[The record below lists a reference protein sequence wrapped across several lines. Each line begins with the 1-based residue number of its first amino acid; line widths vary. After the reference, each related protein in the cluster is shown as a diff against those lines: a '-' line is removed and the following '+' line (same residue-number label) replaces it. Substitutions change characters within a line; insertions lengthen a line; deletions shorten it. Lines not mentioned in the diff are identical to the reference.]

1 MPQRL
6 IKLTISRPRVELLEI
21 EKFKNLKVGNTL
33 NGLLVNF
40 RISRSLSS
48 RMGGRELI
56 SQVRET
62 KVSKLERIFV
72 VSSNL
77 EKFDALFSLG
87 ARIRASASVIIYVA
101 WD

>member
-87 ARIRASASVIIYVA
+87 ARIRASASVITYVA